1 MIVWMK
7 SGAVDTAE
15 VYRRKNVQ
23 KALKLSFV
31 HNDTS
36 NSEEDFFQTAGLQSE
51 VVPLVFEK

>member
-36 NSEEDFFQTAGLQSE
+36 NSEEDFFKQLNCK
-51 VVPLVFEK
+51 VK